1 MAADKLHMVMTAEP
15 AAGDVWDL
23 TDLRAPVPG
32 EHIFSGAAA
41 SEDSSAL
48 LPLSSKRPWDP
59 LCKPAPSTALV

>member
-23 TDLRAPVPG
+23 TDLQASVPG

-59 LCKPAPSTALV
+59 LCKPAPSTARV